1 LEGERGD
8 EAGEEREEV
17 RRLRR
22 AGEREGREV
31 GWSAPSTVSSS
42 GRGPRVEWEE
52 EAEEIPDMAETLC
65 LSCSCCV
72 RLFTRE
78 FWMAA

>member
-1 LEGERGD
+1 MEGERGD

-31 GWSAPSTVSSS
+31 GCVASSTVSSS
-42 GRGPRVEWEE
+42 GRGPRVEWDE
-52 EAEEIPDMAETLC
+52 EAEEIPDIAWGE
-65 LSCSCCV
+65 
-72 RLFTRE
+72 
-78 FWMAA
+78 